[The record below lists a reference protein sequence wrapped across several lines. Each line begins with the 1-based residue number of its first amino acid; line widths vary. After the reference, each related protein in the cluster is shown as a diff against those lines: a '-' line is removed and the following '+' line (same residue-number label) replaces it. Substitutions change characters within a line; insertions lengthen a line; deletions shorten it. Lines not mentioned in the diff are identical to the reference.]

1 MSHPDR
7 QPASN
12 GGRSRVALLI
22 HARFVGAG
30 SAYQPC
36 AGIEKHRHAGHRRRI
51 AQRQI
56 VCTGGRAGGAVPLL
70 KAVRACFAPGLII
83 AVVRGEDSF
92 VAGFGETAPGNKAEP
107 DGQSIFRLGSVSKVF
122 ATDVLAKLVAQGHVG
137 LTDPL
142 SRYAPDGVVV
152 KSFGST
158 PFTLL
163 EPLTPQDCRASCAIP
178 QSRMATA
185 IPFLRSTPAYAPGT
199 TAALGKAAGKPYR
212 DLCRS
217 RSWRRSRSP
226 TRPSAFPTS
235 RRRASWWGWTRST
248 SLIPTGR
255 CPGVLGA
262 LASER

>member
-22 HARFVGAG
+22 HAAR
-30 SAYQPC
+30 
-36 AGIEKHRHAGHRRRI
+36 
-51 AQRQI
+51 
-56 VCTGGRAGGAVPLL
+56 GAVPLL

-185 IPFLRSTPAYAPGT
+185 IPFCVQHGLLLVVDFRTSSGVCARHHGGTGQGGRQAVSRPLQEQVMAPLALTDT
-199 TAALGKAAGKPYR
+199 TIRLSDKQKTRLMVGLDPFNQPDPNWEVPGCAG
-212 DLCRS
+212 C
-217 RSWRRSRSP
+217 
-226 TRPSAFPTS
+226 A
-235 RRRASWWGWTRST
+235 G
-248 SLIPTGR
+248 I
-255 CPGVLGA
+255 
-262 LASER
+262 